1 MYALIQNQKVVNIIE
16 ATAEFIT
23 TLEGYDAIID
33 VSDMHACMH
42 DDYIDG
48 QFVHPE
54 PDPQPEPEPIPE
66 DRRITRLMF
75 RNRFTQAE
83 HVTIEIASLDD
94 ASAPM
99 QQRQMAAALRV
110 MQRQVSDAEF
120 IDLND
125 PVTRAGVEQLE
136 AFGLLAEGRAAEIL
150 DGSLAPE

>member
-1 MYALIQNQKVVNIIE
+1 MSRIALIRGSVVENVIE
-16 ATAEFIT
+16 ADMEFAQSLGFDAVVETDVAAPGWGYAGGEFI
-23 TLEGYDAIID
+23 AP
-33 VSDMHACMH
+33 VHA
-42 DDYIDG
+42 
-48 QFVHPE
+48 
-54 PDPQPEPEPIPE
+54 PQPEPEPTPE

-83 HVTIEIASLDD
+83 HVTIEIASLND
-94 ASAPM
+94 AAAPM

-125 PVTRAGVEQLE
+125 PVTRAGVQQLE

>member
-1 MYALIQNQKVVNIIE
+1 MSRITLIRSGIVENIIE
-16 ATAEFIT
+16 ADMEFAQQLGYDLAVESDIAGIGWQYIGGEFIAPST
-23 TLEGYDAIID
+23 
-33 VSDMHACMH
+33 
-42 DDYIDG
+42 
-48 QFVHPE
+48 
-54 PDPQPEPEPIPE
+54 PDPDPE
-66 DRRITRLMF
+66 DRRVTRLMF

-110 MQRQVSDAEF
+110 MQRQISDAEF

-125 PVTRAGVEQLE
+125 PVTRAGVQQLE
-136 AFGLLAEGRAAEIL
+136 AFGLLAEWRAAEIL

>member
-1 MYALIQNQKVVNIIE
+1 MSRIALIKNNLVENVIE
-16 ATAEFIT
+16 ADMEFALSLSFDAVVETDAAAPGWGYVGGEFI
-23 TLEGYDAIID
+23 AP
-33 VSDMHACMH
+33 A
-42 DDYIDG
+42 
-48 QFVHPE
+48 PA
-54 PDPQPEPEPIPE
+54 PQPEPEPTPE

-94 ASAPM
+94 AAAPM

-125 PVTRAGVEQLE
+125 QVTRAGVQQLE

>member
-1 MYALIQNQKVVNIIE
+1 MNTQFDNYGWLDVTNQHPHR
-16 ATAEFIT
+16 T
-23 TLEGYDAIID
+23 TD
-33 VSDMHACMH
+33 VEP
-42 DDYIDG
+42 
-48 QFVHPE
+48 PE
-54 PDPQPEPEPIPE
+54 HGEEPIEGEPWPMYDGCGAWFMQPYVKPDSEPTPE

-94 ASAPM
+94 AAAPM

-125 PVTRAGVEQLE
+125 LVTRAGVQQLE

>member
-1 MYALIQNQKVVNIIE
+1 MARIALIQDGAVENIIE
-16 ATAEFIT
+16 ADMEFALSLGFDAAVESASAGIGWAFDGVTFTPPPAE
-23 TLEGYDAIID
+23 
-33 VSDMHACMH
+33 
-42 DDYIDG
+42 
-48 QFVHPE
+48 
-54 PDPQPEPEPIPE
+54 PQPEPTPE

-94 ASAPM
+94 AAAPM

-125 PVTRAGVEQLE
+125 PVTRAGVQQLE

>member
-1 MYALIQNQKVVNIIE
+1 MYALIQNQKVVNIVE
-16 ATAEFIT
+16 ASPEFVA
-23 TLEGYDAIID
+23 TLEGFDAIID
-33 VSDMHACMH
+33 VTDMHACMH

-48 QFVHPE
+48 QIVHPE
-54 PDPQPEPEPIPE
+54 PEPQPEPEPTPE

-83 HVTIEIASLDD
+83 HVIIEIASLDD
-94 ASAPM
+94 TAAPM

-110 MQRQVSDAEF
+110 LQRQVSDAEF

-125 PVTRAGVEQLE
+125 IVTRAGVQQLE

>member
-1 MYALIQNQKVVNIIE
+1 MYALIQNQKVVNIVE
-16 ATAEFIT
+16 ASPEFVA
-23 TLEGYDAIID
+23 TLEGFDAIID
-33 VSDMHACMH
+33 VTDMHACMH
-42 DDYIDG
+42 DDCIDG
-48 QFVHPE
+48 QIVHPE
-54 PDPQPEPEPIPE
+54 PEPQPEPEPTPE

-94 ASAPM
+94 VAAPM

-125 PVTRAGVEQLE
+125 LVTRAGVQQLE

>member
-1 MYALIQNQKVVNIIE
+1 MYALIQNQKVVNIVE
-16 ATAEFIT
+16 ASPEFVA
-23 TLEGYDAIID
+23 TLEGFDAIID
-33 VSDMHACMH
+33 VTDMHACMH

-48 QFVHPE
+48 QIVHPE
-54 PDPQPEPEPIPE
+54 PEPQPEPEPTPE

-83 HVTIEIASLDD
+83 HVIIEIASLDD
-94 ASAPM
+94 TAAPM

-125 PVTRAGVEQLE
+125 IVTRAGVQQLE